1 MNKKIN
7 TTKIVGIVGG
17 LGPEATARFFQLIIE
32 NTAVNRDQE
41 HLRIIIFNDPSIP
54 DRTAAILYQ
63 GKSPLP
69 ALQENLRVLEE
80 AGAELAVI
88 PCLTAHYYLDE
99 LRAATGLELVNLVEE
114 TGSYLKKLRP
124 PVKKAGLL
132 ATEGTI
138 ATGLFVGP
146 LQREKIE
153 VINPSI
159 SSQKKIMEAVY
170 GEKGIKAGYKGARP
184 RRLLKEAATELIQAG
199 AQAIIAGCTEIPLV
213 LKPGDLAVP
222 LVDPLVLGARAV
234 VEKAGG
240 RLKKNAGW

>member
-1 MNKKIN
+1 MSEKIN

-32 NTAVNRDQE
+32 NTAASRDQD
-41 HLRIIIFNDPSIP
+41 HLKIIIFNNPSIP

-63 GKSPLP
+63 GESPLP
-69 ALQENLRVLEE
+69 ALRESLKFLEK
-80 AGAELAVI
+80 AGAELAAI

-99 LRAATGLELVNLVEE
+99 LKGTTRLQLVNLVEE

-138 ATGLFVGP
+138 ATGLFRQP
-146 LQREKIE
+146 FQKKNIE
-153 VINPSI
+153 VLNPSV

-170 GEKGIKAGYKGARP
+170 GEKGIKAGFKGARP
-184 RRLLKEAATELIQAG
+184 KRLLREAATDLIKAG
-199 AQAIIAGCTEIPLV
+199 AQAIIAGCTEVPLV
-213 LKPGDLAVP
+213 LKPEELSVP
-222 LVDPLVLGARAV
+222 LIDPLVIGAKAV
-234 VEKAGG
+234 IKKAGG
-240 RLKKNAGW
+240 RLKEDSAW